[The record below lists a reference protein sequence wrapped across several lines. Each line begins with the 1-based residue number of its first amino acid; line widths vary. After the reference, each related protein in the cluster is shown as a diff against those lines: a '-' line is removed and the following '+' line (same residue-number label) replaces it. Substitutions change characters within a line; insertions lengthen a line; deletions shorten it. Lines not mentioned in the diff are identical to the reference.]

1 MPGILTNNRGLKT
14 CLIVVACLLLGVL
27 CTQPLS
33 AGEPDTQPTTSSVAP
48 SQPAQ
53 QAVQPEQK
61 STKTKLEPRDL
72 LPSLLHPKPGTG
84 SAATEESLL
93 SRDRADLQ
101 RLQRDNT
108 RVNRKMQQ
116 LDYTIRKMQSDIN
129 RAQRIRRQRY

>member
-1 MPGILTNNRGLKT
+1 VPGMLTSHVPKACFTVL
-14 CLIVVACLLLGVL
+14 ACLLVAVL
-27 CTQPLS
+27 YIRPS
-33 AGEPDTQPTTSSVAP
+33 AAGEPDPQPTTAP
-48 SQPAQ
+48 ATAPQPAAQ
-53 QAVQPEQK
+53 QPVQPEQK
-61 STKTKLEPRDL
+61 GTKTKLEPRDL
-72 LPSLLHPKPGTG
+72 LPSRLYPKPGTG
-84 SAATEESLL
+84 SAATAESLL